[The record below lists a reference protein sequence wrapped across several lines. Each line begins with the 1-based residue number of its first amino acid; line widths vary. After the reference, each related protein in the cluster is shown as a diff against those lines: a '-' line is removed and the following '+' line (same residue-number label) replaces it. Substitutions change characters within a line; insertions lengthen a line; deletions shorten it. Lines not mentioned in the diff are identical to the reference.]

1 MSVSVECI
9 VDCQARLGEGA
20 GGTLVTRRSGGSTSR
35 LGKSIAMIRQ
45 VVLTDFTTGENLS
58 PVWRG
63 GMPVGW

>member
-9 VDCQARLGEGA
+9 VDCHARLGEGA
-20 GGTLVTRRSGGSTSR
+20 IWDSGDQALWWVDIKAGEIHR
-35 LGKSIAMIRQ
+35 YDRQ

-63 GMPVGW
+63 EMPVGW